1 MRTDDVDT
9 RQQMALPPSLP
20 ANHDRAASAEEN
32 SGSVFF
38 QSAIDNR
45 GVNSSYDGGFVNS
58 AFVHDVVV
66 DIAQDRIGAVPADI
80 PSADLCFSRRY
91 LGPRVP
97 LLREGITRVFHHR
110 PRRLWFERRH
120 WGSDAPDFPVQ
131 FPRSRGAELGQGI
144 AGASSPVGSAEDSS
158 PKVVYNI
165 GVFYSDT
172 DLCGSGS
179 SASEDEKSSER
190 VVEGDELSSAS
201 EKEIGISS
209 VSEKGDELSSVSE
222 KTGKISSVSEKEDGL
237 SSASKIIKL
246 SAIRESSA
254 RTDDVGDKSFTDPT
268 GPRTPDDLLREGSSA
283 PPAIKTYENVRGGG
297 GPRLLPAHN
306 NNDKRIVVVRPPNT
320 MTGPSGGTT
329 DHPPATRR
337 SSNNRSASRRQP
349 ATTHTQLTPDT
360 YTTPTLEE
368 ITTPQQQLPDIL
380 NSHLPPPYSTLPPPV
395 TTPTNS
401 SSNRRL
407 PPPSH
412 PPPPPPPPLN
422 QQQTSSGCPRAGA
435 FRNQRP
441 HARRAGRRSAA
452 PSSFVP
458 AATAA
463 ASESDEP
470 KHCCGVRVTQTVSI
484 RWFIVMIA
492 FVGLCCAVVGTVLGA
507 LKATG
512 REHLT
517 VSLLM
522 IGEYSFISFINLYH
536 FYSHNAKQTA
546 NRHPIM

>member
-9 RQQMALPPSLP
+9 RQQMALASPPS
-20 ANHDRAASAEEN
+20 NRDRAASAEEN

-45 GVNSSYDGGFVNS
+45 GEHINNSGYGYVNS

-66 DIAQDRIGAVPADI
+66 DIAQQRISAVPADI

-97 LLREGITRVFHHR
+97 LLREGIARVLR

-144 AGASSPVGSAEDSS
+144 AGASSPRESAEDSS
-158 PKVVYNI
+158 SSKVVYNI

-190 VVEGDELSSAS
+190 VE
-201 EKEIGISS
+201 
-209 VSEKGDELSSVSE
+209 GDELSSVSE
-222 KTGKISSVSEKEDGL
+222 KGGELLSSVSEKGGRISSVSEKEDGL
-237 SSASKIIKL
+237 SSATKIIKS
-246 SAIRESSA
+246 SAIRGSSA
-254 RTDDVGDKSFTDPT
+254 RTGDDVGDKSFTDTTTPH
-268 GPRTPDDLLREGSSA
+268 TPDDLLREGSSA

-306 NNDKRIVVVRPPNT
+306 HKQVVVVRPPTT
-320 MTGPSGGTT
+320 MTGPSGG
-329 DHPPATRR
+329 DHPPTTRR
-337 SSNNRSASRRQP
+337 SSNNRSTSRRQP
-349 ATTHTQLTPDT
+349 TTHTQLTPDT
-360 YTTPTLEE
+360 YTTPSEE
-368 ITTPQQQLPDIL
+368 PTTPATPQQLPDIL

-395 TTPTNS
+395 TTPTNNS
-401 SSNRRL
+401 SRRL

-422 QQQTSSGCPRAGA
+422 QQPSSCPPRAGA
-435 FRNQRP
+435 FRTQRAA
-441 HARRAGRRSAA
+441 HTRRGGGRRSA
-452 PSSFVP
+452 PSFVP
-458 AATAA
+458 AA

-522 IGEYSFISFINLYH
+522 IGEYPLYPLILIH
-536 FYSHNAKQTA
+536 VSLFMCNV
-546 NRHPIM
+546 